1 MIGLVNTVYVR
12 SCLSL
17 VNSFN
22 SLSLVKH
29 RRISSLSHPKH
40 TLLSVRIQ
48 KMNTSLSKRK
58 TVRKYGQIQTSGEYL
73 FTDTE
78 VNYQRHKKWFYRSKL
93 SWKGWILAWS
103 SILFCK
109 PVNITGYPELEYPI
123 RARDNGY
130 SLVWYILKQDTRAVK
145 IRLCFNLFSWWSPL
159 RFCHNCFPS
168 FQVISVEFFRTLALA
183 MAAVFLATI
192 IVLANLWTC
201 LMVFVCVSFT
211 LVRSMLR

>member
-40 TLLSVRIQ
+40 TLLSVRIR
-48 KMNTSLSKRK
+48 KMNTSLSKRR

-78 VNYQRHKKWFYRSKL
+78 VNYQRQKKGDFIDQNSAGK
-93 SWKGWILAWS
+93 
-103 SILFCK
+103 
-109 PVNITGYPELEYPI
+109 VE
-123 RARDNGY
+123 Y
-130 SLVWYILKQDTRAVK
+130 SLGRPFCFANQSIPHDIPSLSSQSGRVK
-145 IRLCFNLFSWWSPL
+145 MDIYW
-159 RFCHNCFPS
+159 
-168 FQVISVEFFRTLALA
+168 FR
-183 MAAVFLATI
+183 I
-192 IVLANLWTC
+192 D
-201 LMVFVCVSFT
+201 
-211 LVRSMLR
+211 

>member
-40 TLLSVRIQ
+40 TLLSVRIR

-78 VNYQRHKKWFYRSKL
+78 VNYQRHKKIL
-93 SWKGWILAWS
+93 SIKTQLERLNTCLVVHFVLQTSQYHRISRAW
-103 SILFCK
+103 
-109 PVNITGYPELEYPI
+109 VANQG
-123 RARDNGY
+123 AWNGY
-130 SLVWYILKQDTRAVK
+130 SLVWYILKQDTHAVK
-145 IRLCFNLFSWWSPL
+145 IRLWFNLFSWWSPL